1 MPGRGFPQ
9 SPGTSCRHLETVCIE
24 GLHNDMNKRYITL
37 STFTFH
43 TRNAV
48 EIILEQVMRH

>member
-43 TRNAV
+43 IRNAD
-48 EIILEQVMRH
+48 EIIIEQVMSQ